1 MNKVFQSVEAI
12 RHLEATRH
20 STVEGMNANHR
31 FIIERERASWQNQ
44 LNLKNDLLKYEEKQ
58 TKEHLKVY
66 LEHLKRMKEVKVQLE
81 QIEEDKTKYEEQ
93 HKAF

>member
-1 MNKVFQSVEAI
+1 M
-12 RHLEATRH
+12 
-20 STVEGMNANHR
+20 
-31 FIIERERASWQNQ
+31 
-44 LNLKNDLLKYEEKQ
+44 NLKNDLLKYEEKQ

-81 QIEEDKTKYEEQ
+81 QIEEDKAKYEEQ